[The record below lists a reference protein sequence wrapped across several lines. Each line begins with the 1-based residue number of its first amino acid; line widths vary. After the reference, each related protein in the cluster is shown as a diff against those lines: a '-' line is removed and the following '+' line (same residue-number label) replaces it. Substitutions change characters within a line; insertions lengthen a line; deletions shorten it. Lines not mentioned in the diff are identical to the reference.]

1 MEGIEWDLQLKMRD
15 YYITRSASEFFK
27 KWLLLDFYG
36 KLWRE
41 KKRMI
46 ETENPR
52 IFWRRIALGPGGWL
66 TLAINHLLVWDLSGF
81 TYSPKRWD
89 FD

>member
-36 KLWRE
+36 KLLERE
-41 KKRMI
+41 K
-46 ETENPR
+46 ENDRNREPTNILAPDSFR
-52 IFWRRIALGPGGWL
+52 SRWL
-66 TLAINHLLVWDLSGF
+66 AHVSH
-81 TYSPKRWD
+81 
-89 FD
+89 